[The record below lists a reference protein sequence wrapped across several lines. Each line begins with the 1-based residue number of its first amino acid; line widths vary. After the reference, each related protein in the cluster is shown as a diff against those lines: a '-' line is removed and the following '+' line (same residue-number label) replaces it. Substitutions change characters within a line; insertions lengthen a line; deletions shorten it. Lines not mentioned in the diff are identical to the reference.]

1 MVSAKAPFRGLLL
14 WDRINPV
21 FHIDRKLILTL
32 AISVLILAGG
42 AYLIWKDLTL
52 RYAAPANDEASEN
65 SQASSTPLP
74 SNVKPVPALAYPPEI
89 KANLS
94 AESKK
99 MALDNIK
106 IIIEALKQN
115 PGLEGYWID
124 LGLQR
129 NFIGDFA
136 GAKEAWEY
144 ASYLRPDDFIPLHN
158 LGDLYTY
165 SLNDYAKA
173 EANYRKSITLDPS
186 QLMVYQKLHELYRF
200 KIKDNAR
207 ARAILE
213 EGISKNPATSLWLEK
228 ILDEFEQSI

>member
-1 MVSAKAPFRGLLL
+1 MVQVDK
-14 WDRINPV
+14 
-21 FHIDRKLILTL
+21 KLILIL
-32 AISVLILAGG
+32 AISVLIMAGG
-42 AYLIWKDLTL
+42 GYLAWKDLTS
-52 RYAAPANDEASEN
+52 RYALPAGT
-65 SQASSTPLP
+65 ASSTPEIKIAPLP
-74 SNVKPVPALAYPPEI
+74 SGDQKPIPALSYPPDI

-99 MALDNIK
+99 LALENIK
-106 IIIEALKQN
+106 MITEALRQN
-115 PGLEGYWID
+115 PGLASYWID

-129 NFIGDFA
+129 NFIGDFI

-144 ASYLRPDDFIPLHN
+144 ASYLRPNDFIPPHN

-173 EANYRKSITLDPS
+173 EASYRKSIALDPS

-200 KIKDNAR
+200 KMKDNSK

-228 ILDEFEQSI
+228 ILDEFNSSI